1 MNSDKSQYSD
11 HSGSQERQ
19 NIIDALERT
28 KNQKAPYTYEI
39 TRVHKKQVAR
49 EGRRFLILTI
59 NVNGRS
65 FQSFKQVPTKALADE
80 EVFKMTCSIGFNEM
94 KDQLKKQGIDTP

>member
-1 MNSDKSQYSD
+1 MNADKSQYSD
-11 HSGSQERQ
+11 HSGSQEQ
-19 NIIDALERT
+19 QKIIEAIERS

-49 EGRRFLILTI
+49 TGRRFLVLTI

-80 EVFKMTCSIGFNEM
+80 AILKLTMSKGFTEM